1 MVVRLSL
8 LKKLLPIL
16 LLSCLVISASTTAWA
31 SPATFVTALPVALD
45 QILARVDA
53 DTALV
58 ASNLVYAQFPVSVA
72 LGATSSLALFAT
84 FQQGFTSLDQN
95 GQTSTSSGP
104 RDTLLFARYTLY
116 KRDRPKTTLRLAP
129 LAGAYLPTGS
139 NTLSNSNG
147 LLAAP
152 LQRGTGT
159 FDPYLGLAA
168 GYNGSRYGGAWD
180 ATYRWNP
187 STAHGISPG
196 DVVRTDGQVEM
207 RLLPV
212 HLPNEGLPKELWIS
226 LETNLIQN
234 RRGKIDNV
242 IDPNSGGFIWNGAAT
257 LQLPTL
263 HWELAMGVL
272 LPIAQQ
278 LNGVGGIPE
287 GKGFISFFEYYLSA
301 PSWKG
306 LRRRL

>member
-1 MVVRLSL
+1 M

-16 LLSCLVISASTTAWA
+16 LFTCTVMSGSTIAWA

-53 DTALV
+53 DTVLT
-58 ASNLVYAQFPVSVA
+58 ASDLEYAQFPVSVA
-72 LGATSSLALFAT
+72 LGATSTLALFAT

-95 GQTSTSSGP
+95 GETYTSSGP

-116 KRDRPKTTLRLAP
+116 KRDRPRTTLRLAP

-152 LQRGTGT
+152 LQTGSGT
-159 FDPYLGLAA
+159 FDPYLGVAA

-187 STAHGISPG
+187 SAAHGISPG
-196 DVVRTDGQVEM
+196 DVVRTDGEFEM

-212 HLPNEGLPKELWIS
+212 HLPNEGLPKELWIA
-226 LETNLIQN
+226 LETNLIKNQG
-234 RRGKIDNV
+234 GKINGV
-242 IDPNSGGFIWNGAAT
+242 MNPNSGGLTWNGAAT

-263 HWELAMGVL
+263 HWELGMGVL

-287 GKGFISFFEYYLSA
+287 DKGFISFFEYYLSA

-306 LRRRL
+306 FRRKR